1 MTHVDLKKHRISDVN
16 ELNKCRKDTGGFSQF
31 YTAVKQ
37 ILDSLPEGQKFDI
50 LANVPA
56 RNHRLFIKAAC
67 LYMLNQAM
75 DQVEFTD
82 DYLYI
87 RKRKH

>member
-1 MTHVDLKKHRISDVN
+1 MTQVDLKRHRISDVN
-16 ELNKCRKDTGGFSQF
+16 ELNKCREDTGGFSQF

-37 ILDSLPEGQKFDI
+37 IMDELPAGQKFDI
-50 LANVPA
+50 LANLPA
-56 RNHRLFIKAAC
+56 RNHRLFVKAAC
-67 LYMLNQAM
+67 MYMLNQAM
-75 DQVEFTD
+75 DMVEFTN